1 VFVDDSDGVVILVVC
16 IARYVM
22 GQPNTKKRPVLKK
35 AKHLEHYLRPA
46 DSDSASSVY
55 LGVSVFVF
63 VLCVCSLSLS
73 RSRSLFSLLSL
84 SVFVFVDSD
93 GVCCITFCLYY

>member
-63 VLCVCSLSLS
+63 VLSLSLS
-73 RSRSLFSLLSL
+73 LSLSLLSSL
-84 SVFVFVDSD
+84 SLCIC
-93 GVCCITFCLYY
+93 VC